1 MSYGSRDGYMGNYS
15 ELPNFYRRNES
26 LMNTVLQDH
35 TALVSALCTLIL
47 PSVCWLLSYCHAVAC
62 PKGISCCI
70 MEDNKYGIV

>member
-26 LMNTVLQDH
+26 LMNMVLQDH